1 MNTVEEILGKELYAK
16 VREKL
21 GNDRGLIIDDG
32 MLIPKHRFD
41 CINVSLREHKA
52 LVQKLQEENRQLSEQ
67 LTEFESIK
75 LENSKLKREQ
85 RIMELIILSKP
96 KNFNAV
102 RSNIEVGES
111 TGKKLDS
118 VVNRRISEL
127 KKTDPYLFY
136 GEQKYRLIPVDEP
149 IATEIKQ

>member
-1 MNTVEEILGKELYAK
+1 MNTEEILGKDLYDK

-41 CINVSLREHKA
+41 CINISLREHKQTV
-52 LVQKLQEENRQLSEQ
+52 LKLREENRQLLEKIND
-67 LTEFESIK
+67 FENLK
-75 LENSKLKREQ
+75 LENRKLNREKL
-85 RIMELIILSKP
+85 ITELILAAKP
-96 KNFNAV
+96 KNFYAV

-111 TGKKLDS
+111 TGKKLES
-118 VVNRRISEL
+118 AVKKRIAEL

-136 GEQKYRLIPVDEP
+136 GERLYRLVPVDDLAER
-149 IATEIKQ
+149 EIKQ

>member
-1 MNTVEEILGKELYAK
+1 MTGVQTCALPIYN
-16 VREKL
+16 
-21 GNDRGLIIDDG
+21 G

>member
-1 MNTVEEILGKELYAK
+1 MNTVEEILGKDLYDK

-41 CINVSLREHKA
+41 CINVSLREHKQ
-52 LVQKLQEENRQLSEQ
+52 LVQKLREENQRLLVLIKDLENLKEENRE
-67 LTEFESIK
+67 
-75 LENSKLKREQ
+75 LKREK
-85 RIMELIILSKP
+85 RITELIISAKP

-102 RSNIEVGES
+102 RSNIEAGES
-111 TGKKLDS
+111 TGKKLDTLIK
-118 VVNRRISEL
+118 RRISEL

-136 GEQKYRLIPVDEP
+136 GEQKFRLVPVDEP
-149 IATEIKQ
+149 AETEIEQ

>member
-1 MNTVEEILGKELYAK
+1 
-16 VREKL
+16 
-21 GNDRGLIIDDG
+21 
-32 MLIPKHRFD
+32 
-41 CINVSLREHKA
+41 
-52 LVQKLQEENRQLSEQ
+52 
-67 LTEFESIK
+67 
-75 LENSKLKREQ
+75 
-85 RIMELIILSKP
+85 MELIILSKP